1 MADTANSCP
10 KCRSPMED
18 GYVLDRGHL
27 NTANPLTWI
36 AGHWRPPTLKERMFS
51 EPLRGKEYRSI
62 SSHRCIGC
70 GYLEV
75 FAK

>member
-1 MADTANSCP
+1 
-10 KCRSPMED
+10 MEE

-36 AGHWRPPTLKERMFS
+36 AGHWRPPTLKERVFPD
-51 EPLRGKEYRSI
+51 PLRGKEHRSI
-62 SSHRCIGC
+62 SSRRCTGC
-70 GYLEV
+70 GYIEI